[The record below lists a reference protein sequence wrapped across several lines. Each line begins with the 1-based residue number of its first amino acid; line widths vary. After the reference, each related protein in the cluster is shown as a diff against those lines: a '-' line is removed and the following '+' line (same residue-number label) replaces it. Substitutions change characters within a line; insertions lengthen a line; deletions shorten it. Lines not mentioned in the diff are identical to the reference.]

1 MVMGGLGRGGERAAL
16 VARGAGI
23 GRDELAQRAALGH
36 GHGLVDQQQ
45 FLGCSRRA
53 RHRLAG
59 HEHDR
64 REDDAPQFLAACEI
78 AHLEDGEII
87 VEREARLACKEP
99 AVASAAA
106 EGRDRGGEIA
116 ARLALRT
123 MERMRYILHR
133 SAAAECP
140 PGPGYGPVTTPAL
153 RAPTRGPP

>member
-1 MVMGGLGRGGERAAL
+1 MRISDWSSDVCSSDL
-16 VARGAGI
+16 
-23 GRDELAQRAALGH
+23 
-36 GHGLVDQQQ
+36 LVDQQQ

-116 ARLALRT
+116 ARLRSD
-123 MERMRYILHR
+123 ERRVGKEWVSTGR
-133 SAAAECP
+133 S
-140 PGPGYGPVTTPAL
+140 
-153 RAPTRGPP
+153 RW